1 MSQKIKVLLVDDHP
15 LVREGLVNLISQ
27 QADLQ
32 ICGEAGNEPQALEII
47 RTVQPHVAIVDISL
61 ENGSGIE
68 LIKSIKAMFP
78 AVTVLVLSMHDE
90 SLYAERAL
98 RAGAR
103 GYVMK
108 REAAKKVIQAIR
120 SVLAGQL
127 YVSDKIA
134 ALMAEKFV
142 EGRPAA
148 TASPIEQLSNR
159 ELEVFQLLGLGH
171 NTRQIADHLH
181 VGFKTVQAYCARI
194 KEKLKLANA
203 TELLREAIRW
213 QRKPAAKII
222 RPRVGFHPTKS
233 IDHALQTFL
242 HPATGMATG
251 LLL

>member
-15 LVREGLVNLISQ
+15 LVREGLVNLINQ

-32 ICGEAGNEPQALEII
+32 ICGEAGNEPQALELI

-61 ENGSGIE
+61 ESGSGLE
-68 LIKSIKAMFP
+68 LIKSIKALFP

-108 REAAKKVIQAIR
+108 REAAKKVIEAIR
-120 SVLAGQL
+120 CVLAGQL

-134 ALMAEKFV
+134 ALMAEKFI
-142 EGRPAA
+142 EGRTAA
-148 TASPIEQLSNR
+148 TASPIEQLSDR

-171 NTRQIADHLH
+171 STRQIADHLH
-181 VGFKTVQAYCARI
+181 IGFKTVQAYCARI

-213 QRKPAAKII
+213 HESQQAK
-222 RPRVGFHPTKS
+222 
-233 IDHALQTFL
+233 
-242 HPATGMATG
+242 
-251 LLL
+251 

>member
-1 MSQKIKVLLVDDHP
+1 MPQTIKILLVDDHP

-32 ICGEAGNEPQALEII
+32 ICGEATNEPQALELI
-47 RTVQPHVAIVDISL
+47 RTAQPHVAIVDISL

-108 REAAKKVIQAIR
+108 REAAKKVIEAIR
-120 SVLAGQL
+120 CVLAGQL

-148 TASPIEQLSNR
+148 NASPLEQLSNR

-213 QRKPAAKII
+213 HESQQAK
-222 RPRVGFHPTKS
+222 
-233 IDHALQTFL
+233 
-242 HPATGMATG
+242 
-251 LLL
+251 

>member
-1 MSQKIKVLLVDDHP
+1 MSQTIKVLLVDDHP

-27 QADLQ
+27 EADLQ
-32 ICGEAGNEPQALEII
+32 ICGEAGNEPQALELI
-47 RTVQPHVAIVDISL
+47 RTVRPDVAIVDISL
-61 ENGSGIE
+61 ETGSGIE

-90 SLYAERAL
+90 LLYAERAL

-108 REAAKKVIQAIR
+108 REAAKKVIEAIR
-120 SVLAGQL
+120 CVLAGQL

-142 EGRPAA
+142 EGRQPA

-213 QRKPAAKII
+213 HESQQGK
-222 RPRVGFHPTKS
+222 
-233 IDHALQTFL
+233 
-242 HPATGMATG
+242 
-251 LLL
+251 

>member
-32 ICGEAGNEPQALEII
+32 ICGEAVNELQALEII

-61 ENGSGIE
+61 ENWSGLD

-108 REAAKKVIQAIR
+108 REAAKKVIEAIR
-120 SVLAGQL
+120 CVLAGQL

-142 EGRPAA
+142 EGRPVA

-159 ELEVFQLLGLGH
+159 
-171 NTRQIADHLH
+171 
-181 VGFKTVQAYCARI
+181 
-194 KEKLKLANA
+194 
-203 TELLREAIRW
+203 
-213 QRKPAAKII
+213 
-222 RPRVGFHPTKS
+222 
-233 IDHALQTFL
+233 
-242 HPATGMATG
+242 
-251 LLL
+251 

>member
-1 MSQKIKVLLVDDHP
+1 MPQTIKILLVDDHP

-32 ICGEAGNEPQALEII
+32 ICGEATNEPQALELI
-47 RTVQPHVAIVDISL
+47 RTAQPHVAIVDISL

-68 LIKSIKAMFP
+68 LIKSIKVMFP

-108 REAAKKVIQAIR
+108 REAAKKVIEAIR
-120 SVLAGQL
+120 CVLAGQL

-142 EGRPAA
+142 GSRTAA
-148 TASPIEQLSNR
+148 AASPIEQLSNR

-171 NTRQIADHLH
+171 STRQIADHLH

-194 KEKLKLANA
+194 KEKLNLANA

-213 QRKPAAKII
+213 HESQQGK
-222 RPRVGFHPTKS
+222 
-233 IDHALQTFL
+233 
-242 HPATGMATG
+242 
-251 LLL
+251 

>member
-1 MSQKIKVLLVDDHP
+1 MTQKIKILLVDDHP
-15 LVREGLVNLISQ
+15 LVREGLANLISQ

-32 ICGEAGNEPQALEII
+32 ICGEADNEPQALEII
-47 RTVQPHVAIVDISL
+47 RTVQPHIAIVDISL
-61 ENGSGIE
+61 ESGSGIE
-68 LIKSIKAMFP
+68 LIKSIKVMFP

-120 SVLAGQL
+120 CVLAGQL

-142 EGRPAA
+142 EGRPAT

-171 NTRQIADHLH
+171 STRQIADHLH

-213 QRKPAAKII
+213 YESQQAK
-222 RPRVGFHPTKS
+222 
-233 IDHALQTFL
+233 
-242 HPATGMATG
+242 
-251 LLL
+251 

>member
-1 MSQKIKVLLVDDHP
+1 MSQTIKVLLVDDHP

-27 QADLQ
+27 EADLQ
-32 ICGEAGNEPQALEII
+32 ICGEAGNEPQALELI
-47 RTVQPHVAIVDISL
+47 RTVRPDVAIVDISL
-61 ENGSGIE
+61 ETGSGIE

-90 SLYAERAL
+90 LLYAERAL

-108 REAAKKVIQAIR
+108 REAAKKVIEAIR
-120 SVLAGQL
+120 CVLAGQL

-142 EGRPAA
+142 EGRQPA

-213 QRKPAAKII
+213 QESQQAK
-222 RPRVGFHPTKS
+222 
-233 IDHALQTFL
+233 
-242 HPATGMATG
+242 
-251 LLL
+251 